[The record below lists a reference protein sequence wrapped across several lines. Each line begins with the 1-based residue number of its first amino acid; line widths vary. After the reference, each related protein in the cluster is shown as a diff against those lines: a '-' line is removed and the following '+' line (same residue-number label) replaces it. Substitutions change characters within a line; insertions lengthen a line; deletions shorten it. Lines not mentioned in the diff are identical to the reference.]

1 MKHFNHVHDI
11 DDLQVPT
18 RQSIDGK
25 RVYVT
30 PDGNQY
36 PSITT
41 ILGKQPKP
49 SLVEWRER
57 VGDEEANRIMK
68 EAAKIGTEVHEL
80 CERYLYNKTI
90 ISTDSESRRIFNRMR
105 FILGNIDNIVG
116 LEIPVYSDKLRVAGT
131 TDCVAEYNGKISV
144 IDFKTS
150 CKPKREEW
158 IEDYWIQAAFYAA
171 AFYEM
176 TGCISE
182 QLVII
187 IAVRNSFDVQVFKKS
202 IFDSDIY
209 IDKLVDIMK
218 KDPQVIQIK

>member
-90 ISTDSESRRIFNRMR
+90 ISTDSESRRVFNRMR

-158 IEDYWIQAAFYAA
+158 IEDYYLQLAAYAHAHNHVTGSNIRSGVVLMCSRDLQFQNFEMNEIQFEKYSYMWFNRLKSFNA
-171 AFYEM
+171 
-176 TGCISE
+176 
-182 QLVII
+182 LV
-187 IAVRNSFDVQVFKKS
+187 
-202 IFDSDIY
+202 
-209 IDKLVDIMK
+209 
-218 KDPQVIQIK
+218 